1 MLNKQQIRLKKELT
15 LFHVFAI
22 ATGTTLS
29 AGFFLL
35 PGLVANY
42 SGPAVPLAY
51 LIAVLPLIPAM
62 FSIIELST
70 AMPKAGGV
78 YYFLD
83 RTLGPLIGT
92 IGGFGTWAALGLKVA
107 FALIGMGAYI
117 KLFFPSL
124 PIVPVAVTIALV
136 LGFISLFGSKKSG
149 KLQVIL
155 VSVLLFLLLIFIA
168 DGVPKINQDHFKDF
182 FNSGWSNIFA
192 AAGLVYI
199 SYVGI
204 TKIASLS
211 EEVKNPE
218 KNLPMGIFLSLGTSV
233 LIYVLGTLI
242 MVGVIP
248 LNILEGDLT
257 PVATAGEIMLGET
270 GVVLFSI
277 AALFAFVSVA
287 NGGMLAASR
296 YPLALSRDH
305 LLPRYLLKMSKW
317 GTPFYSIIVTVGTI
331 VLILILLDPIGI
343 VKLASA
349 FQLMV
354 FAFICL
360 AVIIIRESRIDAY
373 DPGYKSPFYPWM
385 QILGMILPFVLI
397 FEMGLMPLLFSFGL
411 ILIGAAWYWI
421 YGRPKVV
428 RTGAIYHLFER
439 MGRLRYDGLDS
450 ELRGILKEKG
460 LREADPF
467 DEIVARSLVI
477 DLENKEE
484 FEDVVIKASRWISK
498 FVEKSSAEIE
508 KLFLEGTRM
517 GATPVTHGIALPHIR
532 LDGLV
537 QAEMVIVRGLNGVHI
552 KFKNPL
558 TDFSDD
564 EEDVQAVFFLVSP
577 EKDPTQHLR
586 ILAQIAGR
594 VEEDTFDE
602 EWKSAKDEQEI
613 REVLVHEDRLLSI
626 IVQANSPSE
635 SLMNNLLKDVRFP
648 EGCLVAMLRREGKT
662 IVPTGN
668 TIIKEGDRLTIIGE
682 PKGMTELKKL
692 YTEVN

>member
-1 MLNKQQIRLKKELT
+1 MLNKQQNRLKKELT

-484 FEDVVIKASRWISK
+484 FEDVVIKASRWISN
-498 FVEKSSAEIE
+498 FVKKSSAEIE

>member
-484 FEDVVIKASRWISK
+484 FEDVVIKASRWISN
-498 FVEKSSAEIE
+498 FVKKSSAEIE

>member
-484 FEDVVIKASRWISK
+484 FEDVVIKASRWISN

-532 LDGLV
+532 LDGLE
-537 QAEMVIVRGLNGVHI
+537 QAEMVIVRGQNGVHI